1 MKPRTRRSHAVW
13 LSLIQQQIESGITAA
28 EFCRQHNLNDK
39 YFSKRKREL
48 QEGHNASAP
57 GNPFI
62 NVQGALQRDKQ
73 SAATL
78 VLHYRNTQL
87 HIPAG
92 TDLRALAQLMTLLP

>member
-1 MKPRTRRSHAVW
+1 MKTRTRRSQAVW

-48 QEGHNASAP
+48 HGECDTPLSGNRFIKVQAVHQTSTVSSAC
-57 GNPFI
+57 
-62 NVQGALQRDKQ
+62 
-73 SAATL
+73 L

-87 HIPAG
+87 HLPAG
-92 TDLRALAQLMTLLP
+92 TDLHNLAQLMTLLS